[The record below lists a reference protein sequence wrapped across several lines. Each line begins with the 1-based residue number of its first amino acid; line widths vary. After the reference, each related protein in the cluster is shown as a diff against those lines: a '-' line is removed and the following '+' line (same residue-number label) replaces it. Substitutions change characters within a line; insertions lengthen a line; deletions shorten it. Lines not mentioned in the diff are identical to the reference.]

1 MLIVPLV
8 ILALILSWQDIKRNM
23 VSIFALAGFCICSAL
38 WYLVHRKCDF
48 KLFILLC
55 ILGFIY
61 KIIVHKSVLGSADY
75 ILSFFLSPFL
85 YNINFS
91 ILLMSLGFYGLVW
104 DLYRKFK
111 SDRNNRMRSYICV
124 NCTTDDIRKKQCI
137 NDINNKEFNN
147 INYNNKIPFIPGLIG
162 STLFVNLL

>member
-8 ILALILSWQDIKRNM
+8 ILALILSWQDIKQNM
-23 VSIFALAGFCICSAL
+23 VSIFALAGFCICSTL
-38 WYLVHRKCDF
+38 WYLVHGKCDF

-85 YNINFS
+85 YNVNFS
-91 ILLMSLGFYGLVW
+91 LLLINLGLYGLVW

-111 SDRNNRMRSYICV
+111 IARNNRMIDA
-124 NCTTDDIRKKQCI
+124 NCIPNDIRKKQCT
-137 NDINNKEFNN
+137 NTDALDIN